1 MANLTFPTNPTNGQK
16 YTFNGKVFEYSS
28 STGRWSAT
36 RAQLLG
42 SLPDDVTIDP
52 VTITLSSVNVDF
64 TESSTTQIVNYTVD
78 RDASI
83 SISNSQIANTGMAS
97 ATLYTTN
104 NTISIT
110 SGTILFANGIVSV
123 TAFDGRNNVDSTI
136 TLTAVYND
144 PPTDITNLNGSY
156 TLSTDGTA
164 TVLSLQATDESP
176 PGDDVV
182 ITANVISGGTVAT
195 VSTSGN
201 TFTITP
207 QTNATFEGVL
217 TIDFVATDSENQ
229 SYTETATFTLSGIN
243 IETLLANGSITD
255 NRAVRIDGPDATQ
268 LLTGFGSVVSQIG
281 TSSWPGGFGF
291 QNAQMDYIPPAGKY
305 YAYDTWVD
313 YTNINSPSFTSAPS
327 LFGDTY
333 YRSKAIKW
341 WDYLDKVVN
350 VYQNG
355 STGLTV
361 DVYTY
366 TNDST
371 VSRYGYGFNT
381 QAGPLNAYQT
391 PEGVWVFEDF
401 INNQLLICVN
411 TDTKSGI
418 VAWEWNPTQN
428 GGQPVVV
435 RDSGVDDN
443 LSGYGQNNG
452 LQYMDWDHNPNNN
465 TLLQVYWDDQADNFY
480 ARAWKWDGSNFSY
493 GSEFTI
499 QSQSQV
505 SGQLIDSGFMDPKVL
520 FYDETDDDGNSDFF
534 FVGWGHS
541 VSGST
546 TDRARAAKLS
556 VDPSTLAISW
566 VDNPS
571 DVWDNRVIT
580 VDARD
585 TADGYV
591 FGKDKTGTLVCA
603 VENLTSGLLR
613 YKSAK
618 LTRATSFSIATILN
632 YPTRL
637 EGTAGIFAFGN
648 YNSGYENR
656 IVIPFNRFQNYL
668 VKAFDLPAEEDTRP
682 YYDGIALDTRS
693 DNSSITI
700 AKQNSIA
707 TGLSGLVQGTTYYID
722 SDGSL
727 TTTDTGYKA
736 GVALSTTTLYVDKG

>member
-1 MANLTFPTNPTNGQK
+1 MANLTFPSNPVNGQK
-16 YTFNGKVFEYSS
+16 FTSNGKVFAYD
-28 STGRWSAT
+28 STTQRWSVT
-36 RAQLLG
+36 RVQLLG

-52 VTITLSSVNVDF
+52 VTITLSSANIDF
-64 TESSTTQIVNYTVD
+64 TESGTTQIVNYTID
-78 RDASI
+78 KDASI

-164 TVLSLQATDESP
+164 TVLALQATDESP

-255 NRAVRIDGPDATQ
+255 NHAVRIDGPDATQ
-268 LLTGFGSVVSQIG
+268 LLTGFGSVVSQSS
-281 TSSWPGGFGF
+281 TSTLSFTQSERTGR
-291 QNAQMDYIPPAGKY
+291 MDYIPPAGKY
-305 YAYDTWVD
+305 YAYDSWVD
-313 YTNINSPSFTSAPS
+313 YSNINSPSITSAAS
-327 LFGDTY
+327 LFGDTSN
-333 YRSKAIKW
+333 RSLALKW

-350 VYQNG
+350 VYQYASSG
-355 STGLTV
+355 ITM

-371 VSRYGYGFNT
+371 VSRYGYGFNSIGST
-381 QAGPLNAYQT
+381 I
-391 PEGVWVFEDF
+391 GVSGNLQDVWIFEDS
-401 INNQLLICVN
+401 INNNLLTCIN
-411 TDTKSGI
+411 KPLRSGI
-418 VAWEWNPTQN
+418 LAWEWNPTQN
-428 GGQPVVV
+428 GGQPVVL
-435 RDSGVDDN
+435 RDSGIDDS
-443 LSGYGQNNG
+443 LTAGYGNNNRA
-452 LQYMDWDHNPNNN
+452 YMDFDHNPNNN
-465 TLLQVYWDDQADNFY
+465 TLLQVYWDDNLDNFY

-493 GSEFTI
+493 GSQFTI

-505 SGQLIDSGFMDPKVL
+505 SGQLIDFGFPEPKVL
-520 FYDETDDDGNSDFF
+520 FYDGTDDDGNSDFF

-571 DVWDNRVIT
+571 DVWDNRVTT

-585 TADGYV
+585 TADGYA

-603 VENLTSGLLR
+603 VENLNSGVLR

-618 LTRATSFSIATILN
+618 LTRATGFGSATILS
-632 YPTRL
+632 YPSRL
-637 EGTAGIFAFGN
+637 ESTDGIFAFGN

-656 IVIPFNRFQNYL
+656 IVIPFSTNQT
-668 VKAFDLPAEEDTRP
+668 KAFDLPVEEDTRP

-707 TGLSGLVQGTTYYID
+707 SGLSGLVQGNTYYID